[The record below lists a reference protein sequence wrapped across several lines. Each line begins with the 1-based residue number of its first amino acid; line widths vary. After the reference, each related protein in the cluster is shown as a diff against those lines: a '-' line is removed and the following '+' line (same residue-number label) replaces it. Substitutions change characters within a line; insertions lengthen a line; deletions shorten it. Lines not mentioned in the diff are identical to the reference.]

1 MAVNVIPIEHE
12 YGNGAGDVAR
22 KLGTCPGWEVR
33 DERLTAEIARLM
45 ECDCRTVEM
54 LERRHDA
61 LYYWMLK
68 AFFRGSAEGV
78 TSVPHLTMVDVDCIR
93 QVVEQLSERSVGPPR

>member
-1 MAVNVIPIEHE
+1 MAINVTPIDRE

-54 LERRHDA
+54 LERRGDP

-68 AFFRGSAEGV
+68 AFFRGRTEGV
-78 TSVPHLTMVDVDCIR
+78 TSAPHQMMADVDCIR
-93 QVVEQLSERSVGPPR
+93 QVVAQLSDQSAGPPR